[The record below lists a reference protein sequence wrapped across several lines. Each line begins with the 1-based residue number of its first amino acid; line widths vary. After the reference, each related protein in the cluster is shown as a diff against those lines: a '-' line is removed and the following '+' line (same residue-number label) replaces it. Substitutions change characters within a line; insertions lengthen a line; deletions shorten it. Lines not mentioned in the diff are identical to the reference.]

1 MTTQQAID
9 AVSEI
14 IRENGENGEL
24 EGILNRYRI
33 AALNRLVRIANVVRT
48 ELGESGVNESQW
60 PVC

>member
-9 AVSEI
+9 VVSEI
-14 IRENGENGEL
+14 TRENGENGEL

-33 AALNRLVRIANVVRT
+33 AALNRLVRIANAVRT
-48 ELGESGVNESQW
+48 ELGESGVSESQW